1 MKILLTVELYW
12 PSRGGCQEVVRQF
25 ARRLAERGH
34 DVTVATSADPAR
46 SEGLIDG
53 VRVVGFE
60 ISGNEVSGYRGDTQ
74 AYVNWVRD
82 KKADVILNYS
92 AQVWPTDLLL
102 PMLPE
107 LEARKVLV
115 PCGYSMLRVPR
126 YRDYY
131 ARLPAILRGYDRIVH
146 LSDIYRDAEF
156 AREHALSHTVVIP
169 NGCGA
174 DEFDPVPSIDI
185 RRRLGIAPEAF
196 LVLHVGSHTALKG
209 HGDCLRIFRGARL
222 REAHLLLVGNDV
234 LGGCGGRCR
243 ARAWLA
249 NWSPADR
256 LRRSRVTVAD
266 LDREAIVAAHHAAD
280 LFLFPSNVEC
290 SPLVLFEAAATR
302 TPFLATDVGNVAE
315 IARWTGGGEILPTTY
330 DSVGLAHV
338 DVAAGATR
346 LRALW
351 RDQPGRERMGQ
362 AAHAAWRDRF
372 TWEKI
377 VSDYERLF
385 FDLVE
390 EGR

>member
-1 MKILLTVELYW
+1 MKILLTVESYW
-12 PSRGGCQEVVRQF
+12 PSRGGCQEVVRQL
-25 ARRLAERGH
+25 AWRLAERGH

-46 SEGLIDG
+46 AEESIDG
-53 VRVVGFE
+53 VRVVGFA
-60 ISGNEVSGYRGDTQ
+60 ISGNAVSGYRGDTR
-74 AYVNWVRD
+74 AYVDWVRACG
-82 KKADVILNYS
+82 ADVMLNYS

-102 PMLPE
+102 PVLPE

-131 ARLPAILRGYDRIVH
+131 ARLPGLLQGYDTLVH
-146 LSDIYRDAEF
+146 LSDVYRDAEF
-156 AREHALSHTVVIP
+156 ARAHGLSRTVVIP

-222 REAHLLLVGNDV
+222 RDAHLLLVGNDV
-234 LGGCGGRCR
+234 PGGCGGRCR
-243 ARAWLA
+243 VRAWLA
-249 NWSPADR
+249 NGSPPDI
-256 LRRSRVTVAD
+256 LRHSRVTVAD
-266 LDREAIVAAHHAAD
+266 LEREAIVAAHHAAD

-315 IARWTGGGEILPTTY
+315 IARWTGGGEVLPTTV

-338 DVAAGATR
+338 DVAAGAAR
-346 LRALW
+346 LRELW
-351 RDQPGRERMGQ
+351 RDRAGRERMGQ
-362 AAHAAWRDRF
+362 AAHAAWRARF
-372 TWEKI
+372 TWETI
-377 VSDYERLF
+377 VADYERLF
-385 FDLVE
+385 VELVE
-390 EGR
+390 ERS